1 MAVTP
6 CLKDFFDDEILNAI
20 ETEKRIEPVQQPK
33 YFFDDE
39 ILNAIEPVQQPFSMT
54 TIPVMEAENI
64 FEPEKV
70 QVELPVC
77 EPENSHCLDDNELEL
92 FVEKRLLH
100 WFNTFFCLNGV
111 EYFVV
116 KKSFGCCTGSIRFS
130 VSMVLS
136 ISSSKKSFRQGI
148 VKI

>member
-1 MAVTP
+1 MAATP

-33 YFFDDE
+33 DFFDDE
-39 ILNAIEPVQQPFSMT
+39 ILNAIETEKRIEPVQQPFSMT
-54 TIPVMEAENI
+54 AILVMEAENI
-64 FEPEKV
+64 FEPEKM

-77 EPENSHCLDDNELEL
+77 EPENSACLDDNELEL

-100 WFNTFFCLNGV
+100 WLNTFFCLNGV

-116 KKSFGCCTGSIRFS
+116 KKIFQIRNC
-130 VSMVLS
+130 
-136 ISSSKKSFRQGI
+136 
-148 VKI
+148 